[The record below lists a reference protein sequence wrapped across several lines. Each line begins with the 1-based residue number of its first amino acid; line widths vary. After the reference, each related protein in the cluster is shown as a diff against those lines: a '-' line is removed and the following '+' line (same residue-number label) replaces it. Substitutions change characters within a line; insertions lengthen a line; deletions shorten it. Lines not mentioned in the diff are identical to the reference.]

1 MPNSASSDLNLIVDH
16 LFRHEAGKM
25 VAVLTRLFG
34 FPNIEQAEDIVQE
47 TILKA
52 LETWKFGKIPD
63 NPQAWL
69 YTAAKNKAI
78 DVIRRKKLQHKIEHE
93 KAALLKSEYTLSGSV
108 TEMFSENEIKDSQL
122 RMMFACCHPE
132 FSKESQLTL
141 ILKTLCGFST
151 AEIAKAFITSEE
163 SISKRLYRTKETIRQ
178 NKIELIIPTG
188 KEIKKRIE
196 VVLNAIYLLF
206 NEGYN
211 STQTTNLIRE
221 DLIHESFLLAKF
233 LSENPLTQQPNAYAL
248 MALICFHS
256 SRSESRLTPEGEII
270 LLAEQDRSKWN
281 KSLMEMGNSYMNQSA
296 FGAEITSYHL
306 EAAIAYEHCSA
317 KEFSKTNWPRILEYY
332 ESLCTIN
339 PSAITQLN
347 KAIVTMQVLGA
358 QAARQELQEIA
369 DKKKIESYYLY
380 YSLLGEIAS
389 KLGEI
394 SEAKKHYKKAIEL
407 TLSEREQRIIRN
419 KIESLNE

>member
-1 MPNSASSDLNLIVDH
+1 MSESESSDLNLIVDH

-52 LETWKFGKIPD
+52 LESWKFGKIPE

-78 DVIRRKKLQHKIEHE
+78 DAIRRKKLQYKIEHD
-93 KAALLKSEYTLSGSV
+93 KAALFKSEYTLVYSV
-108 TEMFSENEIKDSQL
+108 NEMFNENEIKDSQL

-151 AEIAKAFITSEE
+151 AEIAKAFITGEDTV
-163 SISKRLYRTKETIRQ
+163 SKRLYRTKETIRQ
-178 NKIELIIPTG
+178 NKIELIIPSG
-188 KEIKKRIE
+188 NEIKKRIE

-211 STQTTNLIRE
+211 STQAANLIRE
-221 DLIHESFLLAKF
+221 DFIGESFLLAKL
-233 LSENPLTQQPNAYAL
+233 LSENPLTQQPNVYAL

-270 LLAEQDRSKWN
+270 LLPEQDRSKWN
-281 KSLMEMGNSYMNQSA
+281 QPLIKMGNDYMNQSA
-296 FGAEITSYHL
+296 FGTEITSYHL
-306 EAAIAYEHCSA
+306 EAAIAFEHCSVSN
-317 KEFSKTNWPRILEYY
+317 FSETNWVKILQYY
-332 ESLCTIN
+332 ESLCAIN
-339 PSAITQLN
+339 PSDIARLN
-347 KAIVTMQVLGA
+347 KAIATMQVFGA
-358 QAARQELQEIA
+358 STARQELRGIA
-369 DKKKIESYYLY
+369 DKKKLESYYLY

-394 SEAKKHYKKAIEL
+394 PDAKDYYTKAIGL
-407 TLSEREQRIIRN
+407 TLSEREQRIIRS
-419 KIESLNE
+419 KIENLKE